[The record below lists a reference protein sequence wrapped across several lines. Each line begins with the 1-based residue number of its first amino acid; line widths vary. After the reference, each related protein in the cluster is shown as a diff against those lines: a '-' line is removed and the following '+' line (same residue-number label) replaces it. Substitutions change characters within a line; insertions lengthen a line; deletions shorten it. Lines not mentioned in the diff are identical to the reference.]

1 MVLNMEPFCSYV
13 SVVRSVPVVVR
24 VVSPSSSLVRKR
36 LLAHRLEV
44 LPLVVLEVWII
55 LADKVLLI
63 VRIHSLLVCPD
74 LCVSQLVQVCRRV
87 IEVRGI
93 DISDG

>member
-1 MVLNMEPFCSYV
+1 MEPFSSYV
-13 SVVRSVPVVVR
+13 SVVRSVPVIVR
-24 VVSPSSSLVRKR
+24 VVSPSSSLLGER

-44 LPLVVLEVWII
+44 LPLVILKVWII

-63 VRIHSLLVCPD
+63 VRIHGLLVCPD
-74 LCVSQLVQVCRRV
+74 LSVSQLVQVSRLV

-93 DISDG
+93 DISDR